1 MVLVIFAAA
10 LVFAALVLA
19 LVLVLVEAVLLD
31 EVDVTAVTM
40 VYVSL
45 KCSAS
50 CVSDYIHLLRCI

>member
-1 MVLVIFAAA
+1 MFAAA
-10 LVFAALVLA
+10 LVFAALV

-40 VYVSL
+40 VYVSF
-45 KCSAS
+45 KCSAY